1 MNAGVVIA
9 VVISAGLI
17 LVALVVATWIVLRAV
32 RGSTA
37 AKPQNAIGAGYRSDD
52 AAMQLADV
60 LGGARET
67 VERFERSVYM
77 LEDVSSGMR
86 GFEHSVALL
95 ADMQPISDHNLPRW
109 VEPGVP
115 SGPAEVSDSRMVAEL
130 NHALQTP
137 LRGLGYAFRNL
148 ENLPDDV
155 LIEERAKRLADMAAM
170 LDSCTS
176 ALATFRGLV
185 DTVASV
191 PTRQPSLDE
200 AVRGLAGSI
209 PYLADEPVAI
219 DFVGL
224 PDRVEGF
231 SNHYLLTMLQPLVEN
246 AIEGCIPAGA
256 VEITYADHGDAVE
269 FTVFNPVDHPVDKD
283 ILFAP
288 RRTTKDG
295 HPGLGVSIVSR
306 LAEFERGDLT
316 ADITDTGVRMR
327 VVLPR
332 R

>member
-1 MNAGVVIA
+1 MLVVVLSVGVL
-9 VVISAGLI
+9 LI
-17 LVALVVATWIVLRAV
+17 ALVVATGVVLRAV

-37 AKPQNAIGAGYRSDD
+37 AKPMNLMGAGYPTDD
-52 AAMQLADV
+52 ATVRLADV
-60 LGGARET
+60 LGGAQAI
-67 VERFERSVYM
+67 VDRFERSAYM
-77 LEDVSSGMR
+77 LMDVSSSMR
-86 GFEHSVALL
+86 RFEDSVALL
-95 ADMQPISDHNLPRW
+95 AELQPTIAHNLPHG
-109 VEPGVP
+109 VEPGV
-115 SGPAEVSDSRMVAEL
+115 STGPAEVSDSRMVAEL

-137 LRGLGYAFRNL
+137 LRGLSYAFRNL

-155 LIEERAKRLADMAAM
+155 LIEERAKRLADMTAM

-185 DTVASV
+185 DTVTSV
-191 PTRQPSLDE
+191 PARQPSLNE
-200 AVRGLAGSI
+200 AVRAFASSI
-209 PYLADEPVAI
+209 PQPADEPVTI

-246 AIEGCIPAGA
+246 AIEGCVPGGA
-256 VEITYADHGDAVE
+256 IEITCADHGDAVE

-283 ILFAP
+283 LLFAP
-288 RRTTKDG
+288 RSTTKHG
-295 HPGLGVSIVSR
+295 HHGLGVSIVSR
-306 LAEFERGDLT
+306 LAEFERGDVT
-316 ADITDTGVRMR
+316 ADITDTGVHMR